1 LGHWPRRLAAATLAV
16 ALAGCGLGP
25 GPSTEGTAT
34 LTVTR
39 DYGTVKVIETS
50 VDDPDESE
58 TVLRM
63 LDREADIE
71 TRYGGGFV
79 QSIEGVAGGTEGD
92 RRLDW
97 FFYVNGIESP
107 VGSAERAVRGG
118 DRIWWDHHDWTDA
131 MRVPA
136 VVGSWPEPFLQFAA
150 DEERLPVRV
159 ECAADEPD
167 ACRTAAERLSDE
179 GVSVGQVPYERE
191 PGEEALRVLVGTWE
205 AIRSDPA
212 AGQIADG
219 PAASGVFARF
229 AGARRAE
236 LLALDERARTASRL
250 GRGAGLVAAVRDG
263 EDPPTWVVSGVDA
276 SGVAAAADAL
286 DTATLADRYAVVVA
300 AGSEETLPVPVVEG
314 SG

>member
-1 LGHWPRRLAAATLAV
+1 MGAWPRRLAAAALAV

-25 GPSTEGTAT
+25 GDSTEGTAT

-39 DYGTVKVIETS
+39 DYGTVQVIEAS
-50 VDDPDESE
+50 VEDPDESE

-63 LDREADIE
+63 LDREAEIE

-79 QSIEGVAGGTEGD
+79 QSIEGVAGGTEGE

-107 VGSAERAVRGG
+107 IGSAERSVRGG
-118 DRIWWDHHDWTDA
+118 DRIWWDHHDWTDV

-136 VVGSWPEPFLQFAA
+136 VVGSWPEPFLQFSA

-167 ACRTAAERLSDE
+167 ACRTAAERLADE
-179 GVSVGQVPYERE
+179 GVSVSQVPYGRE
-191 PGEEALRVLVGTWE
+191 PGEEALRVLVGPWA
-205 AIRSDPA
+205 AIRRDPA

-219 PAASGVFARF
+219 PDSSGVFAEF
-229 AGARRAE
+229 AGRT

-263 EDPPTWVVSGVDA
+263 EEPPTWVVSGVDE

-286 DTATLADRYAVVVA
+286 DEEALTDRYAVIVA
-300 AGSEETLPVPVVEG
+300 AGSDETLPVPVVKAPK
-314 SG
+314 

>member
-1 LGHWPRRLAAATLAV
+1 MGSRLRRLAAVALVT

-39 DYGTVKVIETS
+39 DYGNTQMVEATVE
-50 VDDPDESE
+50 DPDESE

-79 QSIEGVAGGTEGD
+79 QSIDGVAGSIEGE

-107 VGSAERAVRGG
+107 VGSAERSISGG
-118 DRIWWDHHDWTDA
+118 DRVWWDHHDWTDA

-136 VVGSWPEPFLQFAA
+136 VVGSWPEPFLQFSA

-159 ECAADEPD
+159 ECATERDP
-167 ACRTAAERLSDE
+167 CRTAAERLSDE
-179 GVSVGQVPYERE
+179 GVSVSQE
-191 PGEEALRVLVGTWE
+191 PHEPDAGEEALRVLVGPWSS
-205 AIRSDPA
+205 IRRDPA
-212 AGQIADG
+212 AAQIGDG

-229 AGARRAE
+229 GDGPTPE
-236 LLALDERARTASRL
+236 LLAFDERTEISSRL

-263 EDPPTWVVSGVDA
+263 EAPPTWVVSGVDDA
-276 SGVAAAADAL
+276 GVAAAADAL
-286 DTATLADRYAVVVA
+286 DDEILEDRYAVVVA
-300 AGSEETLPVPVVEG
+300 AGSDETLPVPVVE
-314 SG
+314 

>member
-1 LGHWPRRLAAATLAV
+1 LGARLCRLAAVATAA
-16 ALAGCGLGP
+16 ALAGCGFGP

-39 DYGTVKVIETS
+39 DYGTTPLIEAS
-50 VDDPDESE
+50 VEDPDESE

-63 LDREADIE
+63 LDRESEIE

-79 QSIEGVAGGTEGD
+79 QSIEGLAGGTEGE

-107 VGSAERAVRGG
+107 IGSAERAVRGG

-136 VVGSWPEPFLQFAA
+136 VVGSWPEPFLQFSA
-150 DEERLPVRV
+150 DEERLPVQI
-159 ECAADEPD
+159 ECAADRD
-167 ACRTAAERLSDE
+167 ACRTVAERLSDE
-179 GVSVGQVPYERE
+179 GVSVSQEPYDESSA
-191 PGEEALRVLVGTWE
+191 EALRVLVGPWN
-205 AIRSDPA
+205 AIRRDPA

-219 PAASGVFARF
+219 PATSGVFARF
-229 AGARRAE
+229 AGGRVSE
-236 LLALDERARTASRL
+236 LLALDERTDVVSRL

-263 EDPPTWVVSGVDA
+263 EEPPTWVVSGVDDG
-276 SGVAAAADAL
+276 GVAAAADAL
-286 DTATLADRYAVVVA
+286 DDGVLRDRYAVVVA
-300 AGSEETLPVPVVEG
+300 EGSDDVLPVPVVTR
-314 SG
+314 